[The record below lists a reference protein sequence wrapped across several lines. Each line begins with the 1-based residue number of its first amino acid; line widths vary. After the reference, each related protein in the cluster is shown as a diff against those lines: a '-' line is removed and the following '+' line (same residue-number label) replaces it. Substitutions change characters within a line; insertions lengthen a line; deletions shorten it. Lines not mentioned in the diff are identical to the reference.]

1 MHAIDEIT
9 DQIISAA
16 IAIHKKF
23 GPGLLESVYTNALG
37 AELVAK
43 GLDVHISKPVSL
55 EHEGLR
61 TDRAFVIDLLVNETV
76 IVEVKSVQK
85 LTDID
90 LAQTLTYLRL
100 MDLRVGL
107 LINFNVTL
115 LKHGIRRVVNRHVD
129 EHGKKL
135 CVSRGRESVGEV
147 KKKIEGDQQNPNQIP
162 RPPRSPR

>member
-1 MHAIDEIT
+1 MHPIDEIT
-9 DQIISAA
+9 DQIIAAA

-37 AELVAK
+37 AELVAR

-55 EHEGLR
+55 EHEGLH
-61 TDRAFVIDLLVNETV
+61 TNRAFVIDLLVNEMV
-76 IVEVKSVQK
+76 VVEVKSVQK
-85 LTDID
+85 LTEID
-90 LAQTLTYLRL
+90 FAQTLTYLRL

-129 EHGKKL
+129 EDGNKL
-135 CVSRGRESVGEV
+135 HVSSGRESADQV
-147 KKKIEGDQQNPNQIP
+147 KENLDRDLEKPNEP
-162 RPPRSPR
+162 RRPPRTLR